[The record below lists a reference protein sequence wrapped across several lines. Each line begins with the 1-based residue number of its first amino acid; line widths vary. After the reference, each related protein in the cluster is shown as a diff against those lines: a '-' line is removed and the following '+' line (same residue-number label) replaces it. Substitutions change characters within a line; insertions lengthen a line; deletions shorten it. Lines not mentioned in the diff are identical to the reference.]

1 MSKMTQEEFIAILF
15 SDLNYDTA
23 AQRKGW
29 LQLRFQVNFPDE
41 LTVTQ
46 KSRAIEMLKEEKEPT
61 PGGRFGDG
69 DYL

>member
-15 SDLNYDTA
+15 TDNGYNTA

-41 LTVTQ
+41 LTIAQ
-46 KSRAIEMLKEEKEPT
+46 KSRAIEMLKAEKAGVPVDE
-61 PGGRFGDG
+61 D
-69 DYL
+69 DDHDW